1 MIVILGTILF
11 GLQIESSMWR
21 WLFFFGV
28 IAVAVMLIALAADIG
43 LILDLILLTILAVLG
58 FKTWLG
64 L

>member
-58 FKTWLG
+58 FKT
-64 L
+64 